1 MRSIK
6 ILSHVAFRPAWMRA
20 LCLSAV
26 VLAVAAGAPRA
37 SAEFFQYS
45 TTVNFTSPSYP
56 NTPNP
61 VTISITPLTTNVND
75 ENFDATGIGT
85 DIVIGNIAI
94 NNLNHNFTGSGAI
107 SIPYTFTVTISD
119 YPNFGP
125 PGGPSPNNLIFTI
138 AGTLTGSIGAGNKVN
153 VFTTP
158 TITSTNPQTVGTETY
173 TLSLN
178 PFVPPGPSF
187 SGAFGLHVLAQ
198 PANIP
203 EPTTIS
209 LLGLGSLA
217 LAIPAWRR
225 RRNKPAVSG

>member
-1 MRSIK
+1 
-6 ILSHVAFRPAWMRA
+6 MRA
-20 LCLSAV
+20 LCVGAV
-26 VLAVAAGAPRA
+26 LLAVAAGAPRA

-61 VTISITPLTTNVND
+61 VTISITPLTSDVNQ
-75 ENFDATGIGT
+75 ENFDARDPGT
-85 DIVIGNIAI
+85 DIVLGNITV
-94 NNLNHNFTGSGAI
+94 NNLNHNFTGTGEI
-107 SIPYTFTVTISD
+107 SIPYTFTLTISD
-119 YPNFGP
+119 FPNFGP
-125 PGGPSPNNLIFTI
+125 PGNVGSPNNLIFTI

-153 VFTTP
+153 IFTTP

-173 TLSLN
+173 TLALN

-187 SGAFGLHVLAQ
+187 AGTFGLHVLAQ

-209 LLGLGSLA
+209 LLGLGCLA